1 MEEITE
7 ESFKKAVEEKRNT
20 RSLPFILA
28 VYQTLDEFLKQEVEK
43 TGVSLACKKGCSFCC
58 YQLICC
64 TEMEFDEI
72 LRYIKNLRRPIRRP
86 LELRLQRF
94 AKKWLKYYQKNEAT
108 LQKNSFRQYQDWWGK
123 PCPFLNQE
131 TASCDI
137 YSVRIIDCRTTS
149 SLIPCLPTKAP
160 NREKS
165 EPNRFRFQSE
175 IWANNLI
182 LEEQKKTG
190 VFGVTPISHWPCLKG
205 FLRR

>member
-7 ESFKKAVEEKRNT
+7 ESFRKAVEEKRNANI
-20 RSLPFILA
+20 PFILA
-28 VYQTLDEFLKQEVEK
+28 VYQTLDEFLKREIEK
-43 TGVSLACKKGCSFCC
+43 TEVLLACKKGCPFCC

-94 AKKWLKYYQKNEAT
+94 AKKWLKYYQKNEST
-108 LQKNSFRQYQDWWGK
+108 IQKNSFKQLQDWWGK
-123 PCPFLNQE
+123 ACPFLNQE
-131 TASCDI
+131 TASCDV
-137 YSVRIIDCRTTS
+137 YPVRIIDCRTTS
-149 SLIPCLPTKAP
+149 SLIPCPPAKVP
-160 NREKS
+160 NREKT

-190 VFGVTPISHWPCLKG
+190 IFGVTPITHWLCLKG